1 MSAEAPIPNILYV
14 SPKTGKA
21 YPQIEGGCDQEF
33 YCKKVDST
41 LSATIEVA
49 LHGPHTYRM
58 DTPQKQNLYKKML
71 SEGDAII
78 ENGHATVKDTNYIGY
93 LTGRLKP

>member
-41 LSATIEVA
+41 LSATIE
-49 LHGPHTYRM
+49 
-58 DTPQKQNLYKKML
+58 
-71 SEGDAII
+71 DAIHGTQTYKM
-78 ENGHATVKDTNYIGY
+78 NTTQKKN
-93 LTGRLKP
+93 